1 MAAKKF
7 KSLSKMAEYMTNHP
21 LMQREVV
28 MSNGQAFNTSYLK
41 GSIKQIDAI
50 EVKAMVG
57 EVPTPLE
64 RLGLEMLMQIF
75 EIEWDNG

>member
-7 KSLSKMAEYMTNHP
+7 DSISKMAEYMTNHP
-21 LMQREVV
+21 IMQRSVV
-28 MSNGQAFNTSYLK
+28 MVNGRAFNTSYLE
-41 GSIKQIDAI
+41 GSIRQLDAI
-50 EVKAMVG
+50 VVKAMVG

-75 EIEWDNG
+75 EIEWVND